1 MKYIPETVNKIIEAL
16 ADGQG
21 RVGACKMAGIT
32 HDTLMNWIE
41 KYSDFSDSIKKAE
54 SSGDDKIKDLQK
66 RKIIEDKSWTSG
78 AWWLERNYPDQ
89 YRQRIEQTG
98 DPIIPNLG
106 LSYEE
111 LCKLKYGKAGD

>member
-1 MKYIPETVNKIIEAL
+1 MKYDIEHTSKIIEAL
-16 ADGQG
+16 NNGEG
-21 RVGACKMAGIT
+21 RVRACKIVDIHYST
-32 HDTLMNWIE
+32 FIE
-41 KYSDFSDSIKKAE
+41 WMDKPEFSEQVKKAE
-54 SSGDDKIKDLQK
+54 STGDDKIKDLQK